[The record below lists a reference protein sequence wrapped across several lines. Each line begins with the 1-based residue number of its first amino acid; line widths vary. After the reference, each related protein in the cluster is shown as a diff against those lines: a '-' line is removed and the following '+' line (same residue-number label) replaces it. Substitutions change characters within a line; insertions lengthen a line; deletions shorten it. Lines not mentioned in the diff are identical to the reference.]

1 MYIHRHFFP
10 CRISIHENSVDSE
23 FDPQINFYQD
33 ISSLETHYCT
43 SPNDFKNNYQF
54 FSKGSFPVLHLN
66 IRSMNNKVSTQAGKA
81 GKKTQLLLSK
91 ARKAG
96 FLKILK
102 LKHFLI

>member
-54 FSKGSFPVLHLN
+54 FSKDSFSVLHLN
-66 IRSMNNKVSTQAGKA
+66 IRIINNKMSTQAGKA
-81 GKKTQLLLSK
+81 RKKHSCCYQ
-91 ARKAG
+91 
-96 FLKILK
+96 K
-102 LKHFLI
+102 LEKLDF